1 MINITELNK
10 EIKRGASITLYQ
22 EDYTEYGWEILC
34 KELLIYSEDD
44 IKNLKEIT
52 LEIGSVISLEQIR
65 IIKGG
70 N

>member
-34 KELLIYSEDD
+34 QELLIYSEDD
-44 IKNLKEIT
+44 IKNLKEVT
-52 LEIGSVISLEQIR
+52 LEIASVINLHQKNNL
-65 IIKGG
+65 KGG